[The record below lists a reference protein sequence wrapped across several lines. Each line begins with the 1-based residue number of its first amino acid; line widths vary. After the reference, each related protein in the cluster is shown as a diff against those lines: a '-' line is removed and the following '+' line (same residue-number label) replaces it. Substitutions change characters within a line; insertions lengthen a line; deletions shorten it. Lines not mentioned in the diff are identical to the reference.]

1 MNRPFAHLAAVI
13 SLAVASLAVGC
24 TASSVQNEAEPPAP
38 ETTAAPAA
46 DAPADAP
53 AEAPKDPATAP
64 ATGEIGKTGLGPAT
78 PVEGKAEAAK
88 GSKGDGASCDKAEE
102 CTSGICE
109 GEGCGAGQGKCAPK
123 DRPCTRDLRPYC
135 GCDGK
140 TFQSSGS
147 CPGARFSKK
156 AACDGDKVAPAAPKP

>member
-1 MNRPFAHLAAVI
+1 MSRPLTHLAAVL
-13 SLAVASLAVGC
+13 SLALASLAVGC
-24 TASSVQNEAEPPAP
+24 TTSSVVNEAEPPAS
-38 ETTAAPAA
+38 ETPATPPAA
-46 DAPADAP
+46 AS
-53 AEAPKDPATAP
+53 AEPTGDAPKDEPATAP
-64 ATGEIGKTGLGPAT
+64 TGTIGKVGPGTVT
-78 PVEGKAEAAK
+78 PVDAKAEGAK
-88 GSKGDGASCDKAEE
+88 GTKGDGASCDKAEE

-147 CPGARFSKK
+147 CPGNRFSKK
-156 AACDGDKVAPAAPKP
+156 AACEGDKVAPSVPKP